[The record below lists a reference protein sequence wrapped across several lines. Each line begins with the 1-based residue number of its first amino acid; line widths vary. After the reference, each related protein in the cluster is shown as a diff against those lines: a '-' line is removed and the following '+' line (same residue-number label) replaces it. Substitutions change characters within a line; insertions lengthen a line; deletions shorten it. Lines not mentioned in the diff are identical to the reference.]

1 MNIERRGRRPSAAKQ
16 PINQLPWSQPQLTLE
31 PARILSDDQIEAIH
45 RQSLQVLEEIGMDIL
60 YAEARDILAR
70 AGARVDGE
78 RVRIGREIVE
88 HALTTPPTEF
98 TIHARNPS
106 HSIRIGGKWI
116 AFGPVGGPPN
126 CSDLDQGRRPGTAA
140 DNTNFIKLC
149 QFFNCIHSVGD
160 GSVDALDLH
169 ASVRHL
175 HIMRNKARYSDKVP
189 FVYSTGQARL
199 LDSLE
204 IARLAPHPAMDTML
218 YFVVPKACR
227 SPLDWSEFWQPE
239 GDKAAL

>member
-88 HALTTPPTEF
+88 HALHSSHG
-98 TIHARNPS
+98 IHHPCTQS
-106 HSIRIGGKWI
+106 QPQHSDRRQVDRVR
-116 AFGPVGGPPN
+116 A
-126 CSDLDQGRRPGTAA
+126 GRRPT
-140 DNTNFIKLC
+140 
-149 QFFNCIHSVGD
+149 Q
-160 GSVDALDLH
+160 
-169 ASVRHL
+169 
-175 HIMRNKARYSDKVP
+175 
-189 FVYSTGQARL
+189 L
-199 LDSLE
+199 L
-204 IARLAPHPAMDTML
+204 RP
-218 YFVVPKACR
+218 
-227 SPLDWSEFWQPE
+227 
-239 GDKAAL
+239 

>member
-78 RVRIGREIVE
+78 RVRVGREIVE

-98 TIHARNPS
+98 IIH
-106 HSIRIGGKWI
+106 G
-116 AFGPVGGPPN
+116 
-126 CSDLDQGRRPGTAA
+126 
-140 DNTNFIKLC
+140 
-149 QFFNCIHSVGD
+149 
-160 GSVDALDLH
+160 
-169 ASVRHL
+169 
-175 HIMRNKARYSDKVP
+175 VP
-189 FVYSTGQARL
+189 TLR
-199 LDSLE
+199 
-204 IARLAPHPAMDTML
+204 
-218 YFVVPKACR
+218 
-227 SPLDWSEFWQPE
+227 
-239 GDKAAL
+239 